1 MSLGVMTYGDI
12 SPRVGLYAVANF
24 LAHAEPVLI
33 LERFAKVEQ
42 LPKNKGQ
49 VVKWRRFVPFAINTT
64 ALVEGVTP
72 APNQLQYEDVST
84 MVNQYGGWVSFS
96 DVIVDTHEDPNLY
109 LLAA

>member
-1 MSLGVMTYGDI
+1 MSFGVMTYGDI

-49 VVKWRRFVPFAINTT
+49 VVKWRRFVPFAIRNTSKRFP
-64 ALVEGVTP
+64 P
-72 APNQLQYEDVST
+72 AGSKFPFATVKRQTVRAEFT
-84 MVNQYGGWVSFS
+84 
-96 DVIVDTHEDPNLY
+96 E
-109 LLAA
+109 